1 MGIQV
6 KCPNGHTFKV
16 KDKYAGK
23 KGLCPHCEGQVIVV
37 VPDAL
42 SLLDE
47 SDELQKDAIRH
58 RQAAAHPTTSAPAAS
73 NAGNSSSSVLDDSH
87 DFGSSPG
94 TSGSLLGSSVIRHN
108 IKCKCGERVPMWF
121 ARCPH
126 CGEYLD
132 H

>member
-6 KCPNGHTFKV
+6 QCPNGHTFKV

-42 SLLDE
+42 TLLDE
-47 SDELQKDAIRH
+47 TDELQKDAIRH
-58 RQAAAHPTTSAPAAS
+58 RQAAKHTTPAS
-73 NAGNSSSSVLDDSH
+73 PSSSSSSVLDDSH
-87 DFGSSPG
+87 DFGSTPG

-108 IKCKCGERVPMWF
+108 IKCKCGERVPMWY

-126 CGEYLD
+126 CGEYLE

>member
-6 KCPNGHTFKV
+6 ECPNGHKFKV

-37 VPDAL
+37 VPDAF

-47 SDELQKDAIRH
+47 TDELQKDAIRH
-58 RQAAAHPTTSAPAAS
+58 RQQAAKHTAPS
-73 NAGNSSSSVLDDSH
+73 NSSSSVLDDSH
-87 DFGSSPG
+87 DFGSTPG

-108 IKCKCGERVPMWF
+108 IKCKCGERVPMWY

-126 CGEYLD
+126 CGEYLE

>member
-6 KCPNGHTFKV
+6 ECPNGHTFKV

-23 KGLCPHCEGQVIVV
+23 KGLCPHCEGQVIVQ

-42 SLLDE
+42 TANPA
-47 SDELQKDAIRH
+47 SDVLQREAIAR
-58 RQAAAHPTTSAPAAS
+58 RQATHQHAVPQ
-73 NAGNSSSSVLDDSH
+73 SSSSSGSHVFDDPSE
-87 DFGSSPG
+87 GPAAPSSG

-108 IKCKCGERVPMWF
+108 IKCKCGQHVPMWY
-121 ARCPH
+121 ARCPA
-126 CGEYLD
+126 CGQYLD

>member
-6 KCPNGHTFKV
+6 QCPNGHTFKV

-37 VPDAL
+37 VPDAF

-47 SDELQKDAIRH
+47 TDELQKDAIRH
-58 RQAAAHPTTSAPAAS
+58 RQAAKQAAPAAPS
-73 NAGNSSSSVLDDSH
+73 SSSSSVLDDSH
-87 DFGSSPG
+87 DFGSTPG

-108 IKCKCGERVPMWF
+108 IKCKCGERVPMWY

-126 CGEYLD
+126 CSAYLE

>member
-42 SLLDE
+42 NLLDE
-47 SDELQKDAIRH
+47 TNELQKDAIRH
-58 RQAAAHPTTSAPAAS
+58 RQAAAKQAS
-73 NAGNSSSSVLDDSH
+73 NTSNSGSHSSSVLDDSH
-87 DFGSSPG
+87 DFGSTPG

-108 IKCKCGERVPMWF
+108 IKCKCGERVPMWY

-126 CGEYLD
+126 CGEYLE

>member
-6 KCPNGHTFKV
+6 QCPNGHTFKV

-37 VPDAL
+37 VPDAFT
-42 SLLDE
+42 LLDE
-47 SDELQKDAIRH
+47 TNDELQKDAIRH
-58 RQAAAHPTTSAPAAS
+58 RQAAKHTAPAAP
-73 NAGNSSSSVLDDSH
+73 AASSSSVLDDSH
-87 DFGSSPG
+87 DFGSTPG

-108 IKCKCGERVPMWF
+108 IKCKCGERVPMWY

-126 CGEYLD
+126 CGEYLE

>member
-6 KCPNGHTFKV
+6 ECANGHTFKV

-23 KGLCPHCEGQVIVV
+23 KGLCPHCEGQVIVQ

-42 SLLDE
+42 TANPA
-47 SDELQKDAIRH
+47 SDVLQREAIAR
-58 RQAAAHPTTSAPAAS
+58 RQGSHSRSAPQP
-73 NAGNSSSSVLDDSH
+73 SSSGSHVFDDPNE
-87 DFGSSPG
+87 GPAPASSG

-108 IKCKCGERVPMWF
+108 IKCKCGQHVPMWY
-121 ARCPH
+121 ARCPA
-126 CGEYLD
+126 CGQYLD